1 MVKVYVQLPTPWEG
15 SRPTPY
21 QRDGINCMSQKGYMN
36 TRWAEKPSRP
46 NCPIEPHSHKLTE
59 ETMQIVRDYLDQYPS
74 GTF

>member
-1 MVKVYVQLPTPWEG
+1 MINIYCSLPTPLEG
-15 SRPTPY
+15 PRPTPY
-21 QRDGINCMSQKGYMN
+21 SSTDTNNMSQSGNMDSF
-36 TRWAEKPSRP
+36 WAEKPSRP